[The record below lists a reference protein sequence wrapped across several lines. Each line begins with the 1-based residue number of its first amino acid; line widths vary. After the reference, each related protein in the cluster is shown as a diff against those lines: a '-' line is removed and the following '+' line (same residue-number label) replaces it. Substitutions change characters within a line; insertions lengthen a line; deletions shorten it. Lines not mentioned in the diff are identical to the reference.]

1 MRIAIYSR
9 KSKFTGK
16 GESIENQIALCR
28 RYIDAHYSGASVSV
42 YEDEGF
48 SGKNTDRPEFLA
60 MMAAARCGELSA
72 IVCYRLDRISRNI
85 GDFAKLIEELGGLNT
100 DFVSI
105 KEQFDTASP
114 LGRAMMYIASVFS
127 QLERETIA
135 ERIRDNMMELAKTG
149 RWLGGR
155 TPLGYRS
162 EAIDRLDEGR
172 VRRAYRLV
180 PVTEELELVRL
191 IHQKFLQLH
200 SLTQVETYLLQ
211 SGARTREG
219 VPFSRYAIRRIL
231 QNPVYCCCDDEAR
244 AYFNRMGAD
253 IYGDFDG
260 GHGLMAYNKTRQKSN
275 RSVAV
280 RDRKDW
286 IVAPGCHKGVV
297 SGKDY
302 ARSQD
307 LLERNKVHSYPSTRS
322 GRALLPGLL
331 FCSCGQPMRAKLT
344 GRMKENRSFIYL
356 CQGKEKCKSCAL
368 ANPRGGELDE
378 KVAALIDG
386 IPEDRVHLFARL
398 LKGKAQLSGGGERSL
413 LEKRLRDVKRRLEGL
428 VSSLGGLEG
437 PAAQRVLEEVERLE
451 QERLAAEKRLAQW
464 TVPPLE
470 EIYKK
475 LISWRVLFD
484 ELGLMEKRELLR
496 RFGLRIVWD
505 GQDGHLSL
513 RPTREH
519 SQ

>member
-1 MRIAIYSR
+1 MQIAIYSR

-16 GESIENQIALCR
+16 GESIENQISLCR

-60 MMAAARCGELSA
+60 MMAAARRGELSA

-85 GDFAKLIEELGGLNT
+85 GDFAKLIEELSGLNT

-149 RWLGGR
+149 RWLGGK

-162 EAIDRLDEGR
+162 EAIDRLDDGR
-172 VRRAYRLV
+172 VRRAYRLA
-180 PVTEELELVRL
+180 PVAEELELVRL
-191 IHQKFLQLH
+191 IHRKFLQLH

-211 SGARTREG
+211 NGASTREG
-219 VPFSRYAIRRIL
+219 VPFSRYAIKRIL

-244 AYFNRMGAD
+244 RYFNRVGAK

-260 GHGLMAYNKTRQKSN
+260 GHGLMAYNKTRQRSN
-275 RSVAV
+275 RSVAM
-280 RDRKDW
+280 RERRDW
-286 IVAPGCHKGVV
+286 IVAPGSHEGVV
-297 SGKDY
+297 SGKDF
-302 ARSQD
+302 ARIQD
-307 LLERNKVHSYPSTRS
+307 LLERNKAHGYPSTRS

-331 FCSCGQPMRAKLT
+331 FCTCGQPMRAKLT
-344 GRMKENRSFIYL
+344 GRMKENRAFIYL

-368 ANPRGGELDE
+368 PSPRGGELDE
-378 KVAALIDG
+378 KVAALLDG
-386 IPEDRVHLFARL
+386 ILEDRAHLFARL
-398 LKGKAQLSGGGERSL
+398 LEGKAQLSGDSERSL
-413 LEKRLRDVKRRLEGL
+413 LEKRLRDVERRLEGL
-428 VSSLGGLEG
+428 VGSLGRLEE
-437 PAAQRVLEEVERLE
+437 PAARRVLEEIERLE
-451 QERLAAEKRLAQW
+451 RERLAAEERLARW
-464 TVPPLE
+464 TAPPIE
-470 EIYKK
+470 ETYKK
-475 LISWRVLFD
+475 LTSWRALFE

-496 RFGLRIVWD
+496 RFVLRIVWD
-505 GQDGHLSL
+505 GQDGHLFL
-513 RPTREH
+513 KPAREH